1 MGGCV
6 VNAERYELVKKMWL
20 DEDFEKDFK
29 RDWKAVYHL
38 LKKGKDIPSTVL
50 EMCWAYATEWEK
62 ASVKKAIAEIEAEL

>member
-50 EMCWAYATEWEK
+50 EMCWTYATEWEK
-62 ASVKKAIAEIEAEL
+62 VSVKKAIAEIEAEL